1 MPVRAG
7 EASVVLSSLPAGN
20 ADRVRDIVATNA
32 LVLDDP
38 SDEGIDTMLGN
49 LAEATREC
57 VGLSEVISAVR
68 TELSRYTDLPG
79 ECQSGSIERDVQRLF
94 ERRKYVASA
103 LAGLLTWD
111 GPDGGEEP
119 L

>member
-1 MPVRAG
+1 M
-7 EASVVLSSLPAGN
+7 SLPVLPARN
-20 ADRVRDIVATNA
+20 TERVRDIMATNA

-38 SDEGIDTMLGN
+38 SDEGIDTMLAN

-57 VGLSEVISAVR
+57 VGLPEVISVVR

-79 ECQSGSIERDVQRLF
+79 ECQSENVERDVQRLYD
-94 ERRKYVASA
+94 RRKYAASA